1 MNYMTYKNNKNLYS
15 YLFLIFLLFL
25 AIIWLCINIK
35 KDNYKEPFVPV
46 LNHIYRPIMRDV
58 RIFTTE
64 GLKNIHHR
72 KNKLLRRYG
81 LM

>member
-25 AIIWLCINIK
+25 AIIWLCIN

-46 LNHIYRPIMRDV
+46 LNNIYRPIMRDV